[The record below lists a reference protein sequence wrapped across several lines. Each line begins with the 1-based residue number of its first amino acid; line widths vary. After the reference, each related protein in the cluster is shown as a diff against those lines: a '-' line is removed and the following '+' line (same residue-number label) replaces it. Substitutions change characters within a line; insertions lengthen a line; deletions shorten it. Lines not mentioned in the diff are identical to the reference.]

1 VAGLLRKEAE
11 AAHIRTC
18 QSPTKPAELAAIPL
32 RRSVQN
38 FDALFRGFG
47 VEIEQVRQ
55 QISLPGTADELCEVG
70 RRLGVPLGD
79 IILGSNATKSALKEW
94 SEIGR
99 LADYAIVHF
108 ATHGALTGQLK
119 GWARTGPDPD
129 ATTQGHQRPS
139 TVQYGWGLCR

>member
-1 VAGLLRKEAE
+1 MGRKRGSGSYYAKQAE

-38 FDALFRGFG
+38 FDALFRGFD

-99 LADYAIVHF
+99 LPDYGRAE
-108 ATHGALTGQLK
+108 
-119 GWARTGPDPD
+119 
-129 ATTQGHQRPS
+129 
-139 TVQYGWGLCR
+139 